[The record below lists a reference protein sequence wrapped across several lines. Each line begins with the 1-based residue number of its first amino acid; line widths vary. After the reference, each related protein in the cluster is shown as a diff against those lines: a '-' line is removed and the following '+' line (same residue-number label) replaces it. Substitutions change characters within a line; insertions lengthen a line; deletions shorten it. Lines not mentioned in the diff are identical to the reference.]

1 MIKARARARDECAQ
15 VNFLRDFRLIALFPN
30 ADTKMDTPS
39 YMTGWEDAI
48 VNHIFYF
55 CMPRS
60 FLLASKHTHTRRGV
74 CTKGKQRR
82 CVFYGRCF
90 SSMQIS
96 RRLF

>member
-1 MIKARARARDECAQ
+1 MIKARAKACDECAQ
-15 VNFLRDFRLIALFPN
+15 VNFLRDSRLIALFPN

-60 FLLASKHTHTRRGV
+60 FLLASKHTRAVAFAPKVNNADV
-74 CTKGKQRR
+74 CFMAAASPLCKSAGGY
-82 CVFYGRCF
+82 FD
-90 SSMQIS
+90 
-96 RRLF
+96 